1 MDRREECD
9 MCYVIIKNI
18 KTKKTTIPVII
29 LDGHGEVLEFDT
41 KDKAEEFRALLEV
54 NSDSGH
60 EFTLRKIHSH

>member
-1 MDRREECD
+1 

-29 LDGHGEVLEFDT
+29 LDTHGEVLEFDT
-41 KDKAEEFRALLEV
+41 KDKAEEFRTLLEI

-60 EFTLRKIHSH
+60 EFTLRKIHTR

>member
-1 MDRREECD
+1 

-18 KTKKTTIPVII
+18 KTAKSTIPVII
-29 LDGHGEVLEFDT
+29 LDGHGEVLEFEN
-41 KDKAEEFRALLEV
+41 KIKAEEFRLLLEI